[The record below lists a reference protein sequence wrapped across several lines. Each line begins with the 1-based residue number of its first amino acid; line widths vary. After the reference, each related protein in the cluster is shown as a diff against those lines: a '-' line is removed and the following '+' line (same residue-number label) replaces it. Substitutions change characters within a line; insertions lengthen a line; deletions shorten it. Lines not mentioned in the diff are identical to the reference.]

1 MKTTQNTSTEINTP
15 TQRLSNEDIY
25 NDISFLV
32 QEQVDEMLT
41 RGGTNEFNWSNATNY
56 TDDILNGGM
65 TYGWLVGLCNGD
77 KDEFADCV
85 NNSMNE
91 HNGWKNETTW
101 TINVF
106 FMETIE
112 KMLKEGS
119 SHENIEF
126 QIKRQ
131 LNQDLY
137 LEQRNILNCA
147 LKLVDWDTL
156 IARAT
161 ENVEKEKVA

>member
-1 MKTTQNTSTEINTP
+1 
-15 TQRLSNEDIY
+15 
-25 NDISFLV
+25 
-32 QEQVDEMLT
+32 
-41 RGGTNEFNWSNATNY
+41 
-56 TDDILNGGM
+56 
-65 TYGWLVGLCNGD
+65 
-77 KDEFADCV
+77 
-85 NNSMNE
+85 MNE

-112 KMLKEGS
+112 EMLKSGS
-119 SHENIEF
+119 SQENIEF
-126 QIKRQ
+126 QIKRK

-137 LEQRNILNCA
+137 LEQRNLMGCA

>member
-1 MKTTQNTSTEINTP
+1 MS
-15 TQRLSNEDIY
+15 
-25 NDISFLV
+25 
-32 QEQVDEMLT
+32 
-41 RGGTNEFNWSNATNY
+41 Y
-56 TDDILNGGM
+56 TI
-65 TYGWLVGLCNGD
+65 
-77 KDEFADCV
+77 
-85 NNSMNE
+85 SMNE

-112 KMLKEGS
+112 EMLKAGS
-119 SHENIEF
+119 SQENIEF
-126 QIKRQ
+126 QIKRK

-137 LEQRNILNCA
+137 LEQRNIIGCA

>member
-1 MKTTQNTSTEINTP
+1 
-15 TQRLSNEDIY
+15 
-25 NDISFLV
+25 
-32 QEQVDEMLT
+32 
-41 RGGTNEFNWSNATNY
+41 
-56 TDDILNGGM
+56 
-65 TYGWLVGLCNGD
+65 
-77 KDEFADCV
+77 
-85 NNSMNE
+85 MNE

-112 KMLKEGS
+112 EMLKAGS
-119 SHENIEF
+119 SQENIEF
-126 QIKRQ
+126 QIKRK

-137 LEQRNILNCA
+137 LEQRNIIVCA
-147 LKLVDWDTL
+147 LKLVDWNTL

>member
-1 MKTTQNTSTEINTP
+1 MSYYI
-15 TQRLSNEDIY
+15 
-25 NDISFLV
+25 
-32 QEQVDEMLT
+32 
-41 RGGTNEFNWSNATNY
+41 G
-56 TDDILNGGM
+56 
-65 TYGWLVGLCNGD
+65 
-77 KDEFADCV
+77 
-85 NNSMNE
+85 MNE

-112 KMLKEGS
+112 EMLKAGS
-119 SHENIEF
+119 SHENIEL
-126 QIKRQ
+126 QIKRK
-131 LNQDLY
+131 LTQDLY
-137 LEQRNILNCA
+137 LEQRNIIGCA

>member
-1 MKTTQNTSTEINTP
+1 M
-15 TQRLSNEDIY
+15 LYYIY
-25 NDISFLV
+25 
-32 QEQVDEMLT
+32 
-41 RGGTNEFNWSNATNY
+41 
-56 TDDILNGGM
+56 
-65 TYGWLVGLCNGD
+65 
-77 KDEFADCV
+77 
-85 NNSMNE
+85 MNE

-106 FMETIE
+106 YMETIE
-112 KMLKEGS
+112 QMLKNGATQDDIAG
-119 SHENIEF
+119 H
-126 QIKRQ
+126 IKRE

-137 LEQRNILNCA
+137 LEQRNILGCA

>member
-1 MKTTQNTSTEINTP
+1 LPYT
-15 TQRLSNEDIY
+15 IY
-25 NDISFLV
+25 
-32 QEQVDEMLT
+32 
-41 RGGTNEFNWSNATNY
+41 
-56 TDDILNGGM
+56 
-65 TYGWLVGLCNGD
+65 
-77 KDEFADCV
+77 
-85 NNSMNE
+85 MNE

-106 FMETIE
+106 YMETIE
-112 KMLKEGS
+112 QMLKNGNTQ
-119 SHENIEF
+119 ENIVHH
-126 QIKRQ
+126 IKRE

-137 LEQRNILNCA
+137 LEQRNIIGCA

>member
-1 MKTTQNTSTEINTP
+1 M
-15 TQRLSNEDIY
+15 
-25 NDISFLV
+25 
-32 QEQVDEMLT
+32 
-41 RGGTNEFNWSNATNY
+41 
-56 TDDILNGGM
+56 
-65 TYGWLVGLCNGD
+65 
-77 KDEFADCV
+77 DEFK
-85 NNSMNE
+85 
-91 HNGWKNETTW
+91 GWKNETTW

-112 KMLKEGS
+112 EMLKAGS
-119 SHENIEF
+119 SQENIEF
-126 QIKRQ
+126 QIKRK

-137 LEQRNILNCA
+137 LEQRNVLGCA

>member
-1 MKTTQNTSTEINTP
+1 
-15 TQRLSNEDIY
+15 
-25 NDISFLV
+25 
-32 QEQVDEMLT
+32 
-41 RGGTNEFNWSNATNY
+41 
-56 TDDILNGGM
+56 
-65 TYGWLVGLCNGD
+65 
-77 KDEFADCV
+77 
-85 NNSMNE
+85 MNE

-106 FMETIE
+106 YMETIE
-112 KMLKEGS
+112 QMLKDGNTQ
-119 SHENIEF
+119 ENIVHR
-126 QIKRQ
+126 IKRE

-137 LEQRNILNCA
+137 LEQRNIIGCA

>member
-1 MKTTQNTSTEINTP
+1 
-15 TQRLSNEDIY
+15 
-25 NDISFLV
+25 
-32 QEQVDEMLT
+32 
-41 RGGTNEFNWSNATNY
+41 
-56 TDDILNGGM
+56 
-65 TYGWLVGLCNGD
+65 
-77 KDEFADCV
+77 
-85 NNSMNE
+85 MNE

-106 FMETIE
+106 YMETIE
-112 KMLKEGS
+112 QMLKDGNTQ
-119 SHENIEF
+119 ENIVRH
-126 QIKRQ
+126 IKRE

-137 LEQRNILNCA
+137 LEQRNIIGCA

>member
-1 MKTTQNTSTEINTP
+1 
-15 TQRLSNEDIY
+15 
-25 NDISFLV
+25 
-32 QEQVDEMLT
+32 
-41 RGGTNEFNWSNATNY
+41 
-56 TDDILNGGM
+56 
-65 TYGWLVGLCNGD
+65 
-77 KDEFADCV
+77 
-85 NNSMNE
+85 MNE

-112 KMLKEGS
+112 EMLKAGS
-119 SHENIEF
+119 SQENIEF
-126 QIKRQ
+126 QIKRK

-137 LEQRNILNCA
+137 LEQRNIIGCA